1 MFNMIFSL
9 ASLSLLVV
17 QAFFGLFFLRLLF
30 FKKKIAIFF
39 FHFLLFLGVCV
50 TAIGG
55 GGIQNDDYESLKKFK
70 ALEQELNSTAKSLK
84 DLHWK
89 GFATSKELQDYIESH
104 DPFVDK
110 AEAVAVGWFFVLCA
124 DLSMALTAGILVL
137 WKRIRRFQ
145 HKTV

>member
-9 ASLSLLVV
+9 ASVSLLVV

-30 FKKKIAIFF
+30 FKKKIAILF
-39 FHFLLFLGVCV
+39 FHFLLFLGVFV

-55 GGIQNDDYESLKKFK
+55 GGVQNDDYESLKKFK
-70 ALEQELNSTAKSLK
+70 ALEQELNSTATNLK

-89 GFATSKELQDYIESH
+89 GFSTSKELQDYIESH
-104 DPFVDK
+104 DPFIDK

-124 DLSMALTAGILVL
+124 DLSMALTAVILVL
-137 WKRIRRFQ
+137 WRRIRRFQ